1 MWLCQKSADLDLH
14 LFSKI
19 YPGSAGHRLS
29 FRCSLSLYYCNL
41 DLMCSSLYHWILE
54 KITCFASLVYCCFI
68 QIEELYKKCH
78 AAIRADPEPKSRG
91 PREVKVKR

>member
-1 MWLCQKSADLDLH
+1 M
-14 LFSKI
+14 
-19 YPGSAGHRLS
+19 
-29 FRCSLSLYYCNL
+29 YYCNL
-41 DLMCSSLYHWILE
+41 DLMCSSLYYWILE
-54 KITCFASLVYCCFI
+54 KNHLFASLAYCRVI